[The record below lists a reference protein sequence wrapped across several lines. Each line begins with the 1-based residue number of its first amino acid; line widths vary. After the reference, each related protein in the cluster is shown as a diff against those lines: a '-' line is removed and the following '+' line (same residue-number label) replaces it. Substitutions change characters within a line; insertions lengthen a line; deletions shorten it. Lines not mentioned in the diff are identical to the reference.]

1 MEVQT
6 TELAFEALRKDLTDL
21 RVKTKHLSLQW
32 FLSSS
37 YSHSLLEVKGE
48 ADLFEHS
55 EEHFSAEITKRWSL
69 VRMYGEAVRSDL
81 NILVPER
88 LRVENYLHHH
98 PLLDVRH
105 RVHRLKLHIW
115 LLL

>member
-1 MEVQT
+1 MS
-6 TELAFEALRKDLTDL
+6 AR
-21 RVKTKHLSLQW
+21 
-32 FLSSS
+32 
-37 YSHSLLEVKGE
+37 VKGE

-55 EEHFSAEITKRWSL
+55 EEHFPAEITKRWSL
-69 VRMYGEAVRSDL
+69 VRMYREAVRSDL

-105 RVHRLKLHIW
+105 RVHRLKLFGIFYRGTERSDNR
-115 LLL
+115 